1 MAVRR
6 PDDTLNL
13 SHSAARNLALCWC
26 RHRFHRARGP
36 ESVCCHRRRAEVA
49 VGKFPRPNE
58 HFTSARSV
66 HERGSRKS
74 TDFLP
79 GTDAGGR
86 HSDCPFSVIARVAM
100 THHRVGG
107 QVRLRLSRSHL
118 EFSPSSPTAPE
129 NRLLGLL
136 PPAVLARLTPHL
148 ESVHLRR
155 KDVLFRAN
163 ETLRVCYFPSTA
175 VVSLV
180 STLESG
186 DSLEV
191 GIVGRD
197 GLAGT
202 SVFPGIFTM
211 SCDGIVQFPGV
222 AHRISTDVLRA
233 EGTRERGALLDP
245 WPIRTGPP
253 RTQHADVGLQHVPS
267 RRAAVHPVAAD
278 RERLDRQR
286 RPPADT
292 RPDGDDARGAPPD
305 GDLGPPLAGQGRPR
319 ERIARTHRHPGSS
332 PPRAIL
338 LRMLSLDAQ
347 RAASAAG
354 LLTIALCENRRF
366 GHPAYRLTWEVASG
380 CTGNPLSI

>member
-1 MAVRR
+1 M
-6 PDDTLNL
+6 T
-13 SHSAARNLALCWC
+13 
-26 RHRFHRARGP
+26 
-36 ESVCCHRRRAEVA
+36 HRR
-49 VGKFPRPNE
+49 VG
-58 HFTSARSV
+58 A
-66 HERGSRKS
+66 
-74 TDFLP
+74 
-79 GTDAGGR
+79 
-86 HSDCPFSVIARVAM
+86 
-100 THHRVGG
+100 
-107 QVRLRLSRSHL
+107 QVRLRLSQSHL

-233 EGTRERGALLDP
+233 EVLANEVLYSTLGRFAQVLLVRSMQVSVCNMFHP
-245 WPIRTGPP
+245 
-253 RTQHADVGLQHVPS
+253 

-380 CTGNPLSI
+380 CMGNPLSI